1 MIINKNNKM
10 KHLIKVATILL
21 AVLIA
26 IPAISQSTKEIKKD
40 IHKKA
45 MKEARKEAKNLKKDG
60 FKVAPGQLPMEKQIE
75 ATWIKRYETNDKGIK
90 EWFIAD
96 ARAVGETHSAAK
108 LQANE
113 VAKVNLAGQIG
124 SEIAG
129 IIETNISNAQLNA
142 EEAASVTETVATF
155 KSIVGS
161 KIGRTTTF
169 FEADKTIG
177 KNKEVFLTIGYS
189 YSDAVEM
196 AKDMIRDELKGK
208 AAIQSEQLDKI
219 LDF

>member
-1 MIINKNNKM
+1 M
-10 KHLIKVATILL
+10 KHLATSITIALCI
-21 AVLIA
+21 LIA
-26 IPAISQSTKEIKKD
+26 APVFAQSTKEIKKD

-45 MKEARKEAKNLKKDG
+45 MKEARKEAKKLKKDG

-75 ATWIKRYETNDKGIK
+75 STWIKRYETNSKGIK

-113 VAKVNLAGQIG
+113 VAKINLAGQIG

-129 IIETNISNAQLNA
+129 IIETNIANAQLNA
-142 EEAASVTETVATF
+142 EDAASVTETIATF

-161 KIGRTTTF
+161 KIGRTSTF
-169 FEADKTIG
+169 FEADKTMG
-177 KNKEVFLTIGYS
+177 KNIEVYLTIGYS
-189 YSDAVEM
+189 YTDAMEM
-196 AKDMIRDELKGK
+196 AKDMIRGELKNK
-208 AAIQSEQLDKI
+208 AAIQSEQLDTI

>member
-1 MIINKNNKM
+1 M
-10 KHLIKVATILL
+10 KHLFTSLTIALSVLL
-21 AVLIA
+21 ALPVLA
-26 IPAISQSTKEIKKD
+26 QSTKEIKKD

-45 MKEARKEAKNLKKDG
+45 MKEARKEAKKLKKDG

-75 ATWIKRYETNDKGIK
+75 STWIKRYETDDKGNK

-129 IIETNISNAQLNA
+129 IIESNISNAQLNE

-161 KIGRTTTF
+161 KIGRTSTF

-177 KNKEVFLTIGYS
+177 KNIEVFITIGYS
-189 YSDAVEM
+189 YSAAVEM
-196 AKDMIRDELKGK
+196 AKDMIREELKSK

>member
-1 MIINKNNKM
+1 M
-10 KHLIKVATILL
+10 KQLTTTLTIVMAILISVP
-21 AVLIA
+21 VL
-26 IPAISQSTKEIKKD
+26 SQNTKEIKKE

-45 MKEARKEAKNLKKDG
+45 MKEARKEAKSLKKEG

-75 ATWIKRYETNDKGIK
+75 STWIKRYETDDKGNK

-96 ARAVGETHSAAK
+96 ARAVGETHTAAK

-129 IIETNISNAQLNA
+129 IIESNISNAQLNTV
-142 EEAASVTETVATF
+142 EAASVTETVATF

-161 KIGRTTTF
+161 KIGRTSTF
-169 FEADKTIG
+169 FEADKTVG
-177 KNKEVFLTIGYS
+177 DNTEVFITIGYS
-189 YSDAVEM
+189 YSAAVEM
-196 AKDMIRDELKGK
+196 AKDMIRDELKDK
-208 AAIQSEQLDKI
+208 AAIQAEQLDTI